1 MKNNRVDQFI
11 DNPRKALIKLSLP
24 IVVAMVVQIM
34 YNIVDTAFVGR
45 LGAEAIAALT
55 FSFPLFFI
63 LISLNSG
70 IGIGVNSVISR
81 YLGSKNQ
88 EGAENAA
95 VHGIL
100 ISLVFGLIIIVI
112 GMLTLKPL
120 FLLFGA
126 TENVLNLAMGY
137 MSVILLA
144 VIFMFPSFV
153 LNSIFSAQGD
163 TKTPMKVQIFALLSN
178 IILDPI
184 FIYVLGY
191 GVVGAAVAT
200 LISFSLALILSIYFI
215 RTKSYLHVSLKNFK
229 FSPLLIK
236 QIFYV
241 GVPASFMMLL
251 MSVYIM
257 FINRFMAHFGVEY
270 VAAFGIASRLES
282 VATMPI
288 VALSMATLTLVGMFY
303 GARRP
308 ELIKNISYYGLK
320 VSIAFTSSLG
330 LLFLIFPHLFLRIFT
345 SDISLLGISSDYL
358 RIDVFTFPLMAIV
371 LISSRILQGMGLG
384 LPGFIINFVRIF
396 IFAVPLAYLFVFVLG
411 YGYLSVAVAMVIGG
425 IASSVVA
432 IFLLKMK
439 LNNQALSEKSY
450 SAD

>member
-1 MKNNRVDQFI
+1 MENNRVDEFI
-11 DNPRKALIKLSLP
+11 RNPKKAMLALALP
-24 IVVAMVVQIM
+24 IVITMIVQVM

-81 YLGSKNQ
+81 YLGSENKK
-88 EGAENAA
+88 GAENAA

-100 ISLVFGLIIIVI
+100 ISLFFGLIIIVI

-144 VIFMFPSFV
+144 VIFIFPSFV

-163 TKTPMKVQIFALLSN
+163 TKTPMKVQILALLSN

-200 LISFSLALILSIYFI
+200 LISFSLGLILSIYFI
-215 RTKSYLHVSLKNFK
+215 RTKSYLRVSLKNFK

-241 GVPASFMMLL
+241 GAPASFMMLL

-282 VATMPI
+282 VATMP
-288 VALSMATLTLVGMFY
+288 V
-303 GARRP
+303 
-308 ELIKNISYYGLK
+308 
-320 VSIAFTSSLG
+320 
-330 LLFLIFPHLFLRIFT
+330 
-345 SDISLLGISSDYL
+345 
-358 RIDVFTFPLMAIV
+358 
-371 LISSRILQGMGLG
+371 
-384 LPGFIINFVRIF
+384 
-396 IFAVPLAYLFVFVLG
+396 
-411 YGYLSVAVAMVIGG
+411 
-425 IASSVVA
+425 
-432 IFLLKMK
+432 
-439 LNNQALSEKSY
+439 
-450 SAD
+450 

>member
-11 DNPRKALIKLSLP
+11 ENPRKALIKLSLP

-45 LGAEAIAALT
+45 LGAEAIAAFT

-100 ISLVFGLIIIVI
+100 ISLFFGLIIIVI

-137 MSVILLA
+137 MLVILLA
-144 VIFMFPSFV
+144 VIFIFPSFV

-163 TKTPMKVQIFALLSN
+163 TKTPMKVQILALLSN
-178 IILDPI
+178 IILNPI

-200 LISFSLALILSIYFI
+200 LISFSLCIRPLS
-215 RTKSYLHVSLKNFK
+215 S
-229 FSPLLIK
+229 
-236 QIFYV
+236 
-241 GVPASFMMLL
+241 
-251 MSVYIM
+251 
-257 FINRFMAHFGVEY
+257 
-270 VAAFGIASRLES
+270 
-282 VATMPI
+282 
-288 VALSMATLTLVGMFY
+288 
-303 GARRP
+303 
-308 ELIKNISYYGLK
+308 IS
-320 VSIAFTSSLG
+320 
-330 LLFLIFPHLFLRIFT
+330 
-345 SDISLLGISSDYL
+345 
-358 RIDVFTFPLMAIV
+358 
-371 LISSRILQGMGLG
+371 
-384 LPGFIINFVRIF
+384 N
-396 IFAVPLAYLFVFVLG
+396 
-411 YGYLSVAVAMVIGG
+411 
-425 IASSVVA
+425 
-432 IFLLKMK
+432 
-439 LNNQALSEKSY
+439 
-450 SAD
+450 

>member
-1 MKNNRVDQFI
+1 MKNNHVDQFI
-11 DNPRKALIKLSLP
+11 KNPRKALIKLSLP

-81 YLGSKNQ
+81 YLGSKNKK
-88 EGAENAA
+88 GAENAA

-100 ISLVFGLIIIVI
+100 ISLFFGLIIIVI

-144 VIFMFPSFV
+144 VIFIFPSFV

-163 TKTPMKVQIFALLSN
+163 TKTPMKVQILALLSN

-200 LISFSLALILSIYFI
+200 LISFSLGLILSIYFI
-215 RTKSYLHVSLKNFK
+215 RTKSYLRVSLKNFK

-241 GVPASFMMLL
+241 GAPASFMMLL

-282 VATMPI
+282 VATMPV
-288 VALSMATLTLVGMFY
+288 VALSMATLTLVGMFF
-303 GARRP
+303 GAKRFN
-308 ELIKNISYYGLK
+308 LIRNISFYGLK
-320 VSIAFTSSLG
+320 IAIAFTSALG
-330 LLFLIFPHLFLRIFT
+330 FVFFIVPSLFLRLFT
-345 SDISLLGISSDYL
+345 SDNILLNISSSYL
-358 RIDVFTFPLMAIV
+358 RIDVFTFPLMAVSI
-371 LISSRILQGMGLG
+371 LSSRILQGMGLG
-384 LPGFIINFVRIF
+384 LPGFVINFVRIF
-396 IFAVPLAYLFVFVLG
+396 IFAVPLAYLFVFILG

-425 IASSVVA
+425 IASNITA
-432 IFLLKMK
+432 ITWLRFK
-439 LNNQALSEKSY
+439 LNH
-450 SAD
+450 